1 MAPWRG
7 LTYPV
12 CILISTIL
20 MEMPYLLWKCRFCQ
34 KKLKELNFF
43 NFNASFAK
51 NDGEM
56 TPALTSAG

>member
-1 MAPWRG
+1 
-7 LTYPV
+7 
-12 CILISTIL
+12 